1 MMQRRAIARQKMLS
15 VPHLIIIFLVA
26 LIVFGP
32 EKLPE
37 LARKLGKATA
47 EFKRATDG
55 LRAGFEEHMRELE
68 REARVAETRKQ
79 PAENTIAAPRAE
91 QQASPSQETP
101 QEFPEAKAPGVENAG
116 AGTGETAKA
125 LSTEVITEK
134 AKDGDA
140 KPA

>member
-55 LRAGFEEHMRELE
+55 LRTGFEEHMRELE
-68 REARVAETRKQ
+68 RDARVAESNKR
-79 PAENTIAAPRAE
+79 PAENTIGSPRSEPPAANASE
-91 QQASPSQETP
+91 TQQELSGAKAPSEEAAGVAASPSA
-101 QEFPEAKAPGVENAG
+101 EAIPA
-116 AGTGETAKA
+116 
-125 LSTEVITEK
+125 EVTTEK
-134 AKDGDA
+134 TKNGDA

>member
-68 REARVAETRKQ
+68 REARVAENRKQ
-79 PAENTIAAPRAE
+79 SAENTIAAPRAE
-91 QQASPSQETP
+91 QQASASQETP
-101 QEFPEAKAPGVENAG
+101 QESPRVEGAG

-134 AKDGDA
+134 AKDGNA

>member
-55 LRAGFEEHMRELE
+55 LRTGFEEHMRDLE
-68 REARVAETRKQ
+68 REARAAEARKQ
-79 PAENTIAAPRAE
+79 PAENTIGAPRTELPAAAP
-91 QQASPSQETP
+91 SETP
-101 QEFPEAKAPGVENAG
+101 QELSAEKAPGNEG
-116 AGTGETAKA
+116 AETATGQTTKT
-125 LSTEVITEK
+125 SPTEQITEK
-134 AKDGDA
+134 AKNGDA